1 MINGEYY
8 FYQIISKMWYDNIK
22 IITGIKKCGKSTL
35 IFELFY
41 EYLIKSG
48 VEENN
53 IISGILW
60 EI

>member
-41 EYLIKSG
+41 EYLIKNED
-48 VEENN
+48 EENN